1 MIITMNIN
9 ENRKE
14 IDVGERKAILNKR
27 MIDGPE
33 RREPNTQ
40 DKGVCRCMISQISL
54 KRRAACTIEQNKPC
68 S

>member
-14 IDVGERKAILNKR
+14 IDVGERKAVLNKR

-54 KRRAACTIEQNKPC
+54 KRKY
-68 S
+68 